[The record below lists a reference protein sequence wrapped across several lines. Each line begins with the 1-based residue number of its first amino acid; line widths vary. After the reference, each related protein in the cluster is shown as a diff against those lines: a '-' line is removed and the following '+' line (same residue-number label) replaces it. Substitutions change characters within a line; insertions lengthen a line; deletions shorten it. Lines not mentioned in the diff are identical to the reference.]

1 MFIKKYRE
9 LIKSISHHINPES
22 IPVFVEYLDTHILE
36 VFDCIKLL
44 AEYELKEEE
53 ISTLYHAGMAGSRM
67 NYKDSIHHC
76 NLMRQ
81 EALDRLNETISVVND
96 MCEKYDVEQ
105 LFPNPEEE
113 G

>member
-1 MFIKKYRE
+1 
-9 LIKSISHHINPES
+9 
-22 IPVFVEYLDTHILE
+22 
-36 VFDCIKLL
+36 
-44 AEYELKEEE
+44 
-53 ISTLYHAGMAGSRM
+53 
-67 NYKDSIHHC
+67 
-76 NLMRQ
+76 MRQ